1 MKNILITRV
10 ISLLINTDF
19 TKYFKKNILILYKN
33 ILMNFYLIL
42 QVFKLKN
49 QNPKILLIN
58 LLNQVELIKDSN
70 LILFF

>member
-1 MKNILITRV
+1 MKDILITQV
-10 ISLLINTDF
+10 ILLLINTDY

-33 ILMNFYLIL
+33 IFMNFYLIL